1 MVFLFHTV
9 VHTVWHQTATK
20 YTRMSLNKYK
30 NLDGN
35 VLPHWI
41 WRVPYSLIPWNHIQI
56 ISFCLDIKRGRAR
69 ERASERPAK
78 YYPVLII
85 IIINRPGATTTWLSS
100 ECLRGEDIIRMCG
113 LLYVVGRRR
122 LASCVVG
129 GVRELGEVFVS
140 VSPGKGATYLQP
152 SSHFRN
158 RHGTHWRSSPAFGP
172 SVLPATLY
180 IFYW

>member
-1 MVFLFHTV
+1 MAQLRVFARRGHHQDVWIV
-9 VHTVWHQTATK
+9 VRSW
-20 YTRMSLNKYK
+20 
-30 NLDGN
+30 
-35 VLPHWI
+35 P
-41 WRVPYSLIPWNHIQI
+41 PP
-56 ISFCLDIKRGRAR
+56 
-69 ERASERPAK
+69 
-78 YYPVLII
+78 
-85 IIINRPGATTTWLSS
+85 
-100 ECLRGEDIIRMCG
+100 
-113 LLYVVGRRR
+113 R
-122 LASCVVG
+122 LASCVVD

>member
-1 MVFLFHTV
+1 MEMCCHIGWRT
-9 VHTVWHQTATK
+9 
-20 YTRMSLNKYK
+20 
-30 NLDGN
+30 
-35 VLPHWI
+35 VLPNTMESYPNNI
-41 WRVPYSLIPWNHIQI
+41 LLPRYQERES
-56 ISFCLDIKRGRAR
+56 KRER

-113 LLYVVGRRR
+113 LLYVGRRR